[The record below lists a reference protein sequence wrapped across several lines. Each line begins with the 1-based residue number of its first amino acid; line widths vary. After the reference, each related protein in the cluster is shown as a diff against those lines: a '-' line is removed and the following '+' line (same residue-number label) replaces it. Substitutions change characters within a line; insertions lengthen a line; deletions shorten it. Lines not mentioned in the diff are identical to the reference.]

1 MKYVSKRITE
11 LYVDV
16 SCKEIIDNLANH
28 INEELD
34 LIIDD
39 ASHNL
44 KDILITFS
52 KLFQKLKKGGTYI
65 IEDINQFHVFKE
77 LNPYKNELTPKEIL
91 QNIKYSKDL
100 KSSFIS
106 EEEKKYL
113 VGNIEK
119 INFEKGQMIINDF
132 NVSDIVFIKKRN

>member
-91 QNIKYSKDL
+91 QNIKYSKDF

>member
-1 MKYVSKRITE
+1 MKNVLK
-11 LYVDV
+11 V
-16 SCKEIIDNLANH
+16 
-28 INEELD
+28 
-34 LIIDD
+34 LISYHFFDD

-77 LNPYKNELTPKEIL
+77 LTPYKTELTPKEIL
-91 QNIKYSKDL
+91 QNIKYNKDF

>member
-77 LNPYKNELTPKEIL
+77 LNPYKNELTPKEI
-91 QNIKYSKDL
+91 
-100 KSSFIS
+100 
-106 EEEKKYL
+106 
-113 VGNIEK
+113 
-119 INFEKGQMIINDF
+119 
-132 NVSDIVFIKKRN
+132 